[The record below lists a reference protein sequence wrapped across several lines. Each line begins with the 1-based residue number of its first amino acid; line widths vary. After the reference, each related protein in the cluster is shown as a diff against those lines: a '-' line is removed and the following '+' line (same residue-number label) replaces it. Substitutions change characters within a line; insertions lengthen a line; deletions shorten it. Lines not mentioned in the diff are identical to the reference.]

1 MSTAALVLDGVRKS
15 FPSGS
20 RQVLALD
27 GVSARVAP
35 GSVTGLIGPDG
46 AGKTTLMRLIAG
58 LLDLDGGRIEV
69 LGADVAES
77 PLTVQSSI
85 GYMPQRFGLYEDLS
99 VQENL
104 DLYADLQGVP
114 VQQRDARYVQL
125 MEMTGLAPFTR
136 RLAGK
141 LSGGMKQ
148 KLGLACAL
156 VRAPRLLLLDEPT
169 VGVDPVSRRELW
181 AIINAQVSQA
191 GMSVLLSTAYLD
203 EAERC
208 DQVILLHRGTLLG
221 EETPAEF
228 SRPLTG
234 RTFEL
239 EVEGIPARRLQAMLA
254 GVPGVLDVLVTGD
267 QVRLVTEPGF
277 HPDPAV
283 LLPEHPQLRIREAPP
298 RFEDAFIARLKEHD
312 GQHRHA
318 PQVSVKVQSR
328 TGDEVIRL
336 RGLER
341 RFGDFRAVKGVSF
354 SVKRGEIFGLLGA
367 NGAGKTTTFRM
378 LCGLLPASAG
388 ELSVAGHDL
397 RKAGARARA
406 SIGYMAQRF
415 SLYANLTVLQN
426 LQFFSSAY
434 GLTGRRQRERVRW
447 ALDGFELR
455 DYRDVNTRLL
465 PLGYKQRLAFAV
477 ALMHEPEILF
487 LDEPTS
493 GVDPLARREFWER
506 TNALAENGVTILV
519 TTHFMEEANYC
530 DRLVIMAEGE
540 VLAEGRPRDIRAHAR
555 TASNPEPSME
565 DAFIALVESQEQ
577 AA

>member
-1 MSTAALVLDGVRKS
+1 MPARNKVSTAALVLDGVRKS

-20 RQVLALD
+20 GQVLALD
-27 GVSARVAP
+27 GVSARVES

-58 LLDLDGGRIEV
+58 LLNLDGGRIEV
-69 LGADVAES
+69 LGTDVAES

-114 VQQRDARYVQL
+114 VDQRHARYARL

-148 KLGLACAL
+148 KLGLACTL
-156 VRAPRLLLLDEPT
+156 VRPPRLLLLDEPT

-181 AIINAQVSQA
+181 EIINAQVSQA
-191 GMSVLLSTAYLD
+191 RMSVLLSTAYLD

-208 DQVILLHRGTLLG
+208 DQVILLHRGSLLG
-221 EETPAEF
+221 EETPVEF

-239 EVEGIPARRLQAMLA
+239 EVEGIPARRLQSMLA
-254 GVPGVLDVLVTGD
+254 GVPGVLDVLVAGD

-277 HPDPAV
+277 HPDPAT
-283 LLPEHPQLRIREAPP
+283 LLPEHPQLRIRETAP
-298 RFEDAFIARLKEHD
+298 RFEDAFIARLKAHD
-312 GQHRHA
+312 GQQQRA
-318 PQVSVKVQSR
+318 PRVSVKVQSR
-328 TGDEVIRL
+328 SGDEVIRL
-336 RGLER
+336 HQLER
-341 RFGDFRAVKGVSF
+341 RFGEFRAVKGISF
-354 SVKRGEIFGLLGA
+354 SVRRGEIFGLLGA

-397 RKAGARARA
+397 RTAGARARA

-455 DYRDVNTRLL
+455 
-465 PLGYKQRLAFAV
+465 
-477 ALMHEPEILF
+477 
-487 LDEPTS
+487 
-493 GVDPLARREFWER
+493 
-506 TNALAENGVTILV
+506 
-519 TTHFMEEANYC
+519 
-530 DRLVIMAEGE
+530 
-540 VLAEGRPRDIRAHAR
+540 
-555 TASNPEPSME
+555 
-565 DAFIALVESQEQ
+565 
-577 AA
+577 